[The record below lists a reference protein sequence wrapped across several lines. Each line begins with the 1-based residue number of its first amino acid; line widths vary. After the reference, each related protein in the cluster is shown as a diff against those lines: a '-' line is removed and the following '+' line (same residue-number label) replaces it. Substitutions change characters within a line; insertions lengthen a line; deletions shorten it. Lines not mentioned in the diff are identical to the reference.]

1 MTTTSTW
8 DQIAR
13 DLGAQ
18 QTYQPRAMRA
28 LVQDVR

>member
-8 DQIAR
+8 KQIAS
-13 DLGAQ
+13 DLDAQ

-28 LVQDVR
+28 LV